1 MKHKLLENKSLCQ
14 KVDEIMKS
22 QFNNTNINQDD
33 NIIKI
38 PYAEFLNHKFD
49 VYDVIRN
56 KTYSLYDMIYDNIFK
71 WVTLR

>member
-38 PYAEFLNHKFD
+38 NDNNYIKTFATEKD
-49 VYDVIRN
+49 VEMAAWHMQKLIDEG
-56 KTYSLYDMIYDNIFK
+56 K
-71 WVTLR
+71 